1 MATYSALIPAA
12 GSGVRLR
19 PFTFTRPKPL
29 VYVAG
34 KPILGHILDDLVNV
48 VEEVTVIVGYMAD
61 KVEAYCQEAYGSDFR
76 FNFVH
81 QKEQLGLGHAVLQGR
96 DVVPE
101 GGLIITLGD
110 EIFGMPYAEMLETH
124 RAAMPCDAS
133 VGYKVVEDPRNYGVL
148 EMLADGTITAMMEK
162 PPEPTTDT
170 AIAGAYIFERASDVF
185 DALQKVVDRDIRTRG
200 EYQLTDAMVLMA
212 EEGSVFKG
220 FLIEKW
226 YDCGRPDMLIK
237 VNHRLLDDLPP
248 ANHVA
253 EGVKV
258 EQSVIVPPVALE
270 GGCVIKR
277 SVVGPYVTV
286 GRDTEIRDSVL
297 SDCILA
303 EGCDVRNVVL
313 NETVLADRVVVRG
326 RSHRM
331 VVGEQTLIDMD

>member
-1 MATYSALIPAA
+1 MASFTALIPAA

-34 KPILGHILDDLVNV
+34 KPILGHILDDLVGV

-61 KVEAYCQEAYGSDFR
+61 KVEAYCREAYGDRFG

-81 QKEQLGLGHAVLQGR
+81 QRDRLGLGHAVLQGQEI
-96 DVVPE
+96 VPD
-101 GGLIITLGD
+101 GGLLITLGD
-110 EIFGMPYAEMLETH
+110 EIFGMHYSEMLEAH

-133 VGYKVVEDPRNYGVL
+133 VGYKIVEDPRNYGVL
-148 EMLADGTITAMMEK
+148 EMAPDGTITAMMEK
-162 PPEPTTDT
+162 PQEPSTDT
-170 AIAGAYIFERASDVF
+170 AIAGAYIFESSTAIF
-185 DALQKVVDRDIRTRG
+185 NALSELVERDIRTRG

-212 EEGSVFKG
+212 SSGSTLKG
-220 FLIEKW
+220 FLIDKW
-226 YDCGRPDMLIK
+226 YDCGRPDMLIR

-248 ANHVA
+248 TNHVDEA
-253 EGVKV
+253 V
-258 EQSVIVPPVALE
+258 EMDQSVIVPPVAME

-286 GRDTEIRDSVL
+286 GRDTQIRDSVL

-303 EGCDVRNVVL
+303 EGCDVRDVVL
-313 NETVLADRVVVRG
+313 HETVLADRVVIRG

-331 VVGEQTLIDMD
+331 VVGEQTLINME

>member
-1 MATYSALIPAA
+1 MVTYSALIPAA

-34 KPILGHILDDLVNV
+34 KPILGHILDGLVGV

-61 KVEAYCQEAYGSDFR
+61 KVESYCQEAYGSHFR
-76 FNFVH
+76 FNFVL
-81 QKEQLGLGHAVLQGR
+81 QRERLGLGHAVLQGR
-96 DVVPE
+96 DIVPE

-110 EIFGMPYAEMLETH
+110 EIFGMPYADMLREH
-124 RAAMPCDAS
+124 QAAMPCDAS
-133 VGYKVVEDPRNYGVL
+133 VGYKIVEDPRNYGVV
-148 EMLADGTITAMMEK
+148 EMADDGTITAMMEK
-162 PPEPTTDT
+162 PKEPTTDT
-170 AIAGAYIFERASDVF
+170 AIAGAYIFERASDLF
-185 DALQKVVDRDIRTRG
+185 TGLQQVVEREIKTRN

-212 EEGSVFKG
+212 EGGSVFKG
-220 FLIEKW
+220 FLIDKW
-226 YDCGRPDMLIK
+226 YDCGRPDMLIR

-253 EGVKV
+253 DDAQM
-258 EQSVIVPPVALE
+258 EQSVIVPPVAME

-286 GRDTEIRDSVL
+286 GKDTEIRDSVL

-303 EGCDVRNVVL
+303 EGCDVRDVVL
-313 NETVLADRVVVRG
+313 NETVLADKVVIHG

>member
-34 KPILGHILDDLVNV
+34 KPILGHILDDLVGV
-48 VEEVTVIVGYMAD
+48 VDEVTVIVGYMAD
-61 KVEAYCQEAYGSDFR
+61 KVEAYCQEAYGDKFR

-81 QKEQLGLGHAVLQGR
+81 QEERLGLGHAVLQGR
-96 DVVPE
+96 RAVPE

-110 EIFGMPYAEMLETH
+110 EIFGMSYADMLETH
-124 RAAMPCDAS
+124 RTVMPCDAS

-148 EMLADGTITAMMEK
+148 EMADDNTITAMIEK
-162 PPEPTTDT
+162 PKEPTTDT
-170 AIAGAYIFERASDVF
+170 AIAGAYIFERALDVF

-200 EYQLTDAMVLMA
+200 EYQLTDAMMLMA
-212 EEGSVFKG
+212 EEGSTFKG

-226 YDCGRPDMLIK
+226 YDCGRPDMLIR

-248 ANHVA
+248 AHHVA
-253 EGVKV
+253 EDVEL
-258 EQSVIVPPVALE
+258 EQSVIVPPVAME

-286 GRDTEIRDSVL
+286 GKDTEIRDSVL

-303 EGCDVRNVVL
+303 EGCDVRDVVL
-313 NETVLADRVVVRG
+313 NETVLADKVVIRG

-331 VVGEQTLIDMD
+331 VVGEQTLIDME